1 MSRPGVRRED
11 EHERRNVMSTISH
24 EPRALVRPPSAADAR
39 TMWASLAI
47 TAMWVAVVVTAL
59 FGPDMRSVDVSGT
72 TTTIP
77 SGVAIGLFA
86 LFGTMSVARRGL
98 DRPREN

>member
-1 MSRPGVRRED
+1 
-11 EHERRNVMSTISH
+11 MSTISQ
-24 EPRALVRPPSAADAR
+24 EPRTRARRPSAADACI
-39 TMWASLAI
+39 MWASLAI
-47 TAMWVAVVVTAL
+47 TAMWVAVVVTAI

-72 TTTIP
+72 TTNP

-98 DRPREN
+98 DRPRDS